1 MGESDY
7 RVYMPEIGSARLEG
21 DMSAMQANLTV
32 AVEDFRKD
40 AAEMKT
46 AVVEPRPETGLYV
59 GYVPDLPGAHSQG
72 GDARGTRRQSPGGR
86 RDGPGGWTA
95 RRFVETLAV
104 TAT

>member
-1 MGESDY
+1 
-7 RVYMPEIGSARLEG
+7 MPEIGSARLEG

-32 AVEDFRKD
+32 ALEDFRKD

-72 GDARGTRRQSPGGR
+72 ATLEELGDSLREVVEMVLEEGPPAVSSERWPSP
-86 RDGPGGWTA
+86 PP
-95 RRFVETLAV
+95 EP
-104 TAT
+104 